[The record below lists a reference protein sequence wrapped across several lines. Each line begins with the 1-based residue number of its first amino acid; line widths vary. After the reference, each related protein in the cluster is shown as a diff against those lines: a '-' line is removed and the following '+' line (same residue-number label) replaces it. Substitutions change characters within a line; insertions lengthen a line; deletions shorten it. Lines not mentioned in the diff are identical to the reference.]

1 MVADGVFDPTLG
13 WILRLFLA
21 SVFVRAV
28 YAKLRFPSLFTD
40 AVRGYELVPARL
52 TGAFAAALLAIECL
66 IAPALLIP
74 RIAPL
79 AAWVAGFVLALY
91 SLAIGINLA
100 RGRRDI
106 DCGCAGPLARQT
118 LHEML
123 IVRNLVYMVLAMVLA
138 VGASVPPSARTL
150 NWLDGFTI
158 GFGVV
163 SLFALA
169 LAIDGLAALAA
180 RSKTIGARP

>member
-1 MVADGVFDPTLG
+1 MAGIVADGTLDPALG

-21 SVFVRAV
+21 SLFIRAV
-28 YAKLRFPSLFTD
+28 YAKLQFPSQFTD
-40 AVRGYELVPARL
+40 AVRGYELVPSSLAG
-52 TGAFAAALLAIECL
+52 TFAAGLLAIEIL
-66 IAPALLIP
+66 IAGALLIP
-74 RIAPL
+74 NFAPL
-79 AAWVAGFVLALY
+79 AAWAAGFVLALY

-123 IVRNLVYMVLAMVLA
+123 IARNLVYVALAF
-138 VGASVPPSARTL
+138 GAAAASSARAL
-150 NWLDGFTI
+150 NWLDGLTI

-163 SLFALA
+163 SLFALGV
-169 LAIDGLAALAA
+169 AIDGLAALAA
-180 RSKTIGARP
+180 RAKTMDARS